1 MTGFFMCLE
10 LFYTVIFCLLQG
22 GISIRFDIQK
32 NSPMPIYEQIAN
44 QVKEQ
49 ILHGELKEND
59 ALPSVRSLAKDL
71 QISALTIKKSL

>member
-1 MTGFFMCLE
+1 
-10 LFYTVIFCLLQG
+10 
-22 GISIRFDIQK
+22 
-32 NSPMPIYEQIAN
+32 MPIYEQIAN